1 MKETLKRVNTSQ
13 EEKKSLLKVVKEEAK
28 TVKSNEEKSS
38 KSNNSTSMIAKYTNF
53 DFKDCQDYEKQF
65 ENNFKIKV
73 SDVRSDSKSKPDDKA
88 INLTDSL

>member
-1 MKETLKRVNTSQ
+1 
-13 EEKKSLLKVVKEEAK
+13 
-28 TVKSNEEKSS
+28 
-38 KSNNSTSMIAKYTNF
+38 MIAKYTNF

-65 ENNFKIKV
+65 ENSFKIKV